1 MKDCCYFSVKQLF
14 KIFYETLVMSDDILN
29 LIINV
34 LLLAI
39 AIYSIIDVIYEKN
52 TEGSFF
58 DKINVRGYIL
68 ITCAVLVIVV
78 NFFKDGRTERE
89 IENYNTTKANID
101 SQLQRSQKELQIS
114 QNKLNSIQSSTKDTI
129 LKMLDNTYVN
139 SIKASNIALEEYNL
153 QFVDSLHK
161 VVDSIKPNTIN
172 PQLSLVPPQPRS
184 VGPAYLDKI
193 KNFDILKIQ
202 LISQGAI
209 SYNIILYS
217 YLVNT
222 NFMNYSI
229 IQSDTLLRGDT
240 FIAPDIT
247 KSINIYLTPEA
258 MQKNNLMVVLIGTF
272 TKDFE
277 GKYIIPYHQ
286 SFGFDFKKNKYMGGI
301 SHFEYQDF
309 ISYLNKIEEDN

>member
-1 MKDCCYFSVKQLF
+1 MN
-14 KIFYETLVMSDDILN
+14 DDILN

-39 AIYSIIDVIYEKN
+39 AIYSILDVIYEKN

-58 DKINVRGYIL
+58 EKINVRGYIL
-68 ITCAVLVIVV
+68 ITCAFLVIVV

-89 IENYNTTKANID
+89 MAAKADID
-101 SQLQRSQKELQIS
+101 SQLQRTQKELQIS
-114 QNKLNSIQSSTKDTI
+114 QNKLYSLQASTKDTI
-129 LKMLDNTYVN
+129 LKMLDSTYVN

-153 QFVDSLHK
+153 QLVDSLHK
-161 VVDSIKPNTIN
+161 VVDSIKPNTTT
-172 PQLSLVPPQPRS
+172 PKLSLVASQGGSS
-184 VGPAYLDKI
+184 VPAYLDKI

-209 SYNIILYS
+209 SYNIALYS

-222 NFMNYSI
+222 NFDNYSI

-240 FIAPDIT
+240 FIAQDLT
-247 KSINIYLTPEA
+247 KSVYIYLTPGA
-258 MQKNNLMVVLIGTF
+258 MQKNNLTVVLIGTF

-286 SFGFDFKKNKYMGGI
+286 SFGFDFKKKKYTAGV
-301 SHFEYQDF
+301 SHFEYPDF
-309 ISYLNKIEEDN
+309 IKYLNKIEEGN

>member
-1 MKDCCYFSVKQLF
+1 MN
-14 KIFYETLVMSDDILN
+14 DDILN

-39 AIYSIIDVIYEKN
+39 AIYSILDVIYEKN

-58 DKINVRGYIL
+58 EKINVRGYIL
-68 ITCAVLVIVV
+68 ITCAFLVIVV

-89 IENYNTTKANID
+89 MAAKADID
-101 SQLQRSQKELQIS
+101 SQLQRTQKELQIS
-114 QNKLNSIQSSTKDTI
+114 QNKLYSLQASTKDTI
-129 LKMLDNTYVN
+129 LKMLDSTYVN

-153 QFVDSLHK
+153 QLVDSLHK
-161 VVDSIKPNTIN
+161 VVDSIKPNTTT
-172 PQLSLVPPQPRS
+172 PKLSLVASQGGSS
-184 VGPAYLDKI
+184 VPAYLDKI

-209 SYNIILYS
+209 SYNIALYS

-222 NFMNYSI
+222 NFDNYSI

-240 FIAPDIT
+240 FIAQDLT
-247 KSINIYLTPEA
+247 KSVNIYLTPGA
-258 MQKNNLMVVLIGTF
+258 MQKNNLTVVLIGTF

-286 SFGFDFKKNKYMGGI
+286 SFGFDFKKKKYTAGV
-301 SHFEYQDF
+301 SHFEYPDF
-309 ISYLNKIEEDN
+309 IKYLNKIEEGN

>member
-1 MKDCCYFSVKQLF
+1 
-14 KIFYETLVMSDDILN
+14 MSDDILN

-39 AIYSIIDVIYEKN
+39 ATYSILDVIYEKN

-58 DKINVRGYIL
+58 EKINVRGYIL
-68 ITCAVLVIVV
+68 ITCACLVIVV

-89 IENYNTTKANID
+89 MENYNTAKANID
-101 SQLQRSQKELQIS
+101 SQLRKSQRELQIS
-114 QNKLNSIQSSTKDTI
+114 QNKLYSLQSSTKDTI
-129 LKMLDNTYVN
+129 LKMLDNTYIN
-139 SIKASNIALEEYNL
+139 SIKASNMALEEYNL

-161 VVDSIKPNTIN
+161 VVDSINPSTIN
-172 PQLSLVPPQPRS
+172 PKLSLVPFQAGS
-184 VGPAYLDKI
+184 VHRV
-193 KNFDILKIQ
+193 KNFDVLKIQ

-222 NFMNYSI
+222 DYMNYSI
-229 IQSDTLLRGDT
+229 IQSDTLLGGDT
-240 FIAPDIT
+240 FIVPDIK

-258 MQKNNLMVVLIGTF
+258 MQKDNLMVVIIGTF
-272 TKDFE
+272 TKDPE
-277 GKYIIPYHQ
+277 GKYIIPYQQ
-286 SFGFDFKKNKYMGGI
+286 SFHFDFKKNRYLGGV

-309 ISYLNKIEEDN
+309 IKYLDNIKEDN

>member
-1 MKDCCYFSVKQLF
+1 MN
-14 KIFYETLVMSDDILN
+14 DDILN

-39 AIYSIIDVIYEKN
+39 AIYSILDVIYEKN

-58 DKINVRGYIL
+58 EKINVRGYIL
-68 ITCAVLVIVV
+68 ITCAFLVIVV

-89 IENYNTTKANID
+89 MAAKADID
-101 SQLQRSQKELQIS
+101 SQLQRTQKELQIS
-114 QNKLNSIQSSTKDTI
+114 QNKLYSLQASTKDTI
-129 LKMLDNTYVN
+129 LKMLDSTYVN

-153 QFVDSLHK
+153 QLVDSLHK
-161 VVDSIKPNTIN
+161 VVDSIKPNTTT
-172 PQLSLVPPQPRS
+172 PKLSLVASQGGSS
-184 VGPAYLDKI
+184 VPAYLDKI

-209 SYNIILYS
+209 SYNIALYS

-222 NFMNYSI
+222 NFDNYSI

-240 FIAPDIT
+240 FIAQDLT
-247 KSINIYLTPEA
+247 KSVYIYLTPGA
-258 MQKNNLMVVLIGTF
+258 MQKNNLTVVLIGTF

-286 SFGFDFKKNKYMGGI
+286 SFGFDFKKKKYTAGV
-301 SHFEYQDF
+301 SHFEYPDF
-309 ISYLNKIEEDN
+309 IKYLNKIEDGN